1 MISQNITKM
10 IEDAMKAHDNVRLST
25 LRMLSSEFNY
35 EKIKLQKELEESDEQ
50 NVIRKEARKRK
61 DAIEAYVKAG
71 AKDRAEQEQK
81 ELLILQEFLP
91 PELTEEEIIQLIS
104 DSINQLNAKTISDL
118 GKVITDVKSKAPGVD
133 GGKVAQIVKQKL
145 S

>member
-1 MISQNITKM
+1 
-10 IEDAMKAHDNVRLST
+10 MKAHNSLRLST

-35 EKIKLQKELEESDEQ
+35 EKIKLQKELTESDEQ

-61 DAIEAYVKAG
+61 DAIEAYTKAG

-81 ELLILQEFLP
+81 ELEILQEFLP
-91 PELTEEEIIQLIS
+91 PELTEEEINQLIS

-118 GKVITDVKSKAPGVD
+118 GKVIADVKSKVSGVD
-133 GGKVAQIVKQKL
+133 GGMVAQIVREKL
-145 S
+145 T